1 MRLRNA
7 KRLANRDQVEVRI
20 DGNWLRGY
28 VLGEPRM
35 EHGVLLIP
43 VMGDQ
48 FGYHTVTHLD
58 VR

>member
-1 MRLRNA
+1 MRSAR
-7 KRLANRDQVEVRI
+7 RLEVRI